1 VGITPA
7 NEPEANVTKAI
18 SEDLDRQEVSLK
30 ELHIDRAYLSCHL
43 VRERSEELEV
53 YCKAWPVRQ
62 GKSFQKQAFVLDWE
76 RKTIQCPAAQDMPFV
91 PGEWFTFLKR
101 PVTSAP

>member
-1 VGITPA
+1 MDINATCARVPDTGLIRVVGITPA

-30 ELHIDRAYLSCHL
+30 EMHIDRAYLSCQL

-53 YCKAWPVRQ
+53 YCKAWPVRR
-62 GKSFQKQAFVLDWE
+62 G
-76 RKTIQCPAAQDMPFV
+76 
-91 PGEWFTFLKR
+91 
-101 PVTSAP
+101 